1 MHPVQQYSNTRT
13 GVVLGPSH
21 ALEASPHQSDRPV
34 TRPHKG
40 EMCVCVCFLFVPRV
54 CSCALLLLLLLLLYF
69 LNLFA
74 CLAVGWYINA
84 AYAHAHYVHPPIDA
98 HPYGHAYAGRCAM
111 RATKRTNT
119 AHAGRM
125 TSSSSYNKKIHI
137 CIISGEKR
145 RACARAG
152 MQGELSIPILF
163 KTR

>member
-1 MHPVQQYSNTRT
+1 MHPVQQYSNTRA
-13 GVVLGPSH
+13 GVVLGRSH

-40 EMCVCVCFLFVPRV
+40 EMCVCLFFVR
-54 CSCALLLLLLLLLYF
+54 CALLLLLLLYF

-74 CLAVGWYINA
+74 CLAVGSYINA

-98 HPYGHAYAGRCAM
+98 HPYGHAYAGGCAM
-111 RATKRTNT
+111 RATKRTNA